1 MIDKKVWFVTGAGRG
16 MGVDIARAAL
26 DAGYRVVATG
36 RDPERVSE
44 AVGGADDLLVVP
56 LDVTDPYSAG
66 LAVRASV
73 DEFGRIDVLVNN
85 AGNFNAG
92 FFEELTAEAF
102 RAQIETTLFGPVN
115 VTCATLPI
123 MRSQR
128 SGLVVTISSTAGIAG
143 GEFPTAYAASKFGI
157 EGWMESLAPEIA
169 PFGIRTM
176 LVEPGFFRTEL
187 LTPESTEY
195 AEPSIEDYTGRTEQT
210 VTSWKSMN
218 GQQSGD
224 PSSSHVRWC
233 TSVRWTSRHCGSP
246 PGRMPW
252 TRSRAGPSC
261 FSNRLA
267 PTANCHR
274 RSPTT
279 TPGRNAEPSPRNLL
293 PVRSALQRHFG
304 AAEQVTRS
312 GTGLAFQEP
321 WPGMR
326 LAGEGVSSGHASPD
340 ADPATC
346 WLRPIVVNSKE
357 HHRHGQANT
366 GRRRARGLRHRPR
379 LHGDQPV
386 VRALARHGP
395 TMVAFLREALSSTE
409 SPSSTPPSCT
419 GPARTSRSSGRR
431 SSRFA
436 TRWSSPPSSGS
447 PSTQRPT
454 AGQPTRPHP

>member
-1 MIDKKVWFVTGAGRG
+1 MIDKKVWLVTGAGRG

-115 VTCATLPI
+115 VTRATLPI

-143 GEFPTAYAASKFGI
+143 GEFLTAYAASKFGI

-224 PSSSHVRWC
+224 PSKLARALVYLC
-233 TSVRWTSRHCGSP
+233 ALDEP
-246 PGRMPW
+246 PLRFPAGADAVD
-252 TRSRAGPSC
+252 TFESRAKLLLEQAGA
-261 FSNRLA
+261 NR
-267 PTANCHR
+267 
-274 RSPTT
+274 
-279 TPGRNAEPSPRNLL
+279 E
-293 PVRSALQRHFG
+293 
-304 AAEQVTRS
+304 
-312 GTGLAFQEP
+312 
-321 WPGMR
+321 
-326 LAGEGVSSGHASPD
+326 
-340 ADPATC
+340 
-346 WLRPIVVNSKE
+346 
-357 HHRHGQANT
+357 
-366 GRRRARGLRHRPR
+366 
-379 LHGDQPV
+379 
-386 VRALARHGP
+386 
-395 TMVAFLREALSSTE
+395 LSS
-409 SPSSTPPSCT
+409 SL
-419 GPARTSRSSGRR
+419 AYDD
-431 SSRFA
+431 
-436 TRWSSPPSSGS
+436 
-447 PSTQRPT
+447 
-454 AGQPTRPHP
+454 AGTKR